1 MEIENETPHQVDPVK
16 LDRLLIWADAL
27 DSGAY
32 KQTTG
37 VLMEIDPTDSPTPTY
52 CCLGVMCEILP
63 KAGCTNNEVL
73 GRAQHNISSGRSQP
87 DDDINEF
94 FGLGSTNDEPGLSV
108 MSAVLDDALDDYKP
122 YRYLDRQLFIS
133 LNDDYSWDFNRI
145 ANFIRTVVQ
154 KIKEYQK

>member
-1 MEIENETPHQVDPVK
+1 MEIKNETPHQVDPVK
-16 LDRLLIWADAL
+16 LDRLLLWAAAL
-27 DSGAY
+27 ASGTY

-37 VLMEIDPTDSPTPTY
+37 TLMELAHTDPPTPTY

-73 GRAQHNISSGRSQP
+73 GRAQHNISSGRAQP

-94 FGLGSTNDEPGLSV
+94 FGVASTDVDPSDYLMGSI
-108 MSAVLDDALDDYKP
+108 LDDTLDDHKP
-122 YRYLDRQLFIS
+122 YKYLDRQLFIS
-133 LNDDYSWDFNRI
+133 LNDDANWDFYQI

-154 KIKEYQK
+154 MIKEYQK